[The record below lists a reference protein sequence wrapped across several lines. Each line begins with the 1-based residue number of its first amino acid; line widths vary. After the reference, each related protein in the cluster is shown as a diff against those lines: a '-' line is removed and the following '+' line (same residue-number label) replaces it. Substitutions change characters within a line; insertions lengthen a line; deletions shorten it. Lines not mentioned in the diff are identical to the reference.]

1 MEQRSLAG
9 NQTGRTLAGNPAA
22 CRNLHPNA
30 VRTGRER
37 EDISCP
43 LWSRHQ
49 AEYRCPD
56 CGKVFWKDIR

>member
-1 MEQRSLAG
+1 MEQRIRTG
-9 NQTGRTLAGNPAA
+9 NQAGRAVVGKTSE

-30 VRTGRER
+30 IRTGRER

-56 CGKVFWKDIR
+56 CGKVFWKDIK